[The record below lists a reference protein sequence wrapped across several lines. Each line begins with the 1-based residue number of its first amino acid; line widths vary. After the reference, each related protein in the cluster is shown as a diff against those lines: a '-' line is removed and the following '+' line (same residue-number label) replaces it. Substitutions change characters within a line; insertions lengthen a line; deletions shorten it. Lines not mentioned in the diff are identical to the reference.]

1 MSKTIYLTTPLY
13 YVNAS
18 PHIGHSYTEVA
29 ADALARYYRLKG
41 EPVFLLTGTD
51 EHGQKIAQAAA
62 AAGQEPQAFVD
73 RVVGT
78 FQSLWKTLDIRYDRF
93 IRTTE
98 PAHIT
103 AVQELLAQL
112 YDGKKLTRAEY
123 QGWYCT
129 PDETFWTE
137 GELATAGAPSR
148 AGTSSPPHAERG
160 APGSVAGAPLCP
172 SCQRPLESAKEEGWY
187 LRLRA
192 HEDWLKQFVRQ
203 HPQFVRPETR
213 YNELKSLLEQPLPE
227 YLCITRPK
235 SRVSWGI
242 PVPFSADHVVYVWFD
257 ALLNYLTVPRYLERQ
272 RKDLWPP
279 DVHFIG
285 KDILRHHALYWPIM
299 LHELGVPDEQM
310 PKTIFAHGWW
320 KIGEQKMSKS
330 LGNIVDPT
338 AVVGGLLKDQ
348 PYAADVYRYFLLREI
363 PFGQDG
369 SFSEEAILKR
379 LNTDLGNDLGNLVNR
394 TLSMLDRY
402 LQGAVPVVP
411 KDQLDILGDQ
421 IVGGAGA
428 EGRRG
433 LADAAESLTETV
445 QRAMDHLEFSVAL
458 EAIMGVA
465 SRANQYIELSAP
477 WKLAKQPGNERQL
490 KQVLGVLAEV
500 LRIVSIHME
509 PFMPSVARAIWQ
521 QLGLHGEPARLSDAR
536 WSTTVE
542 NRSIAKDH
550 PVLFPRMETVG

>member
-1 MSKTIYLTTPLY
+1 MKTIYLTTPLY

-41 EPVFLLTGTD
+41 ESVFLLTGTD

-78 FQSLWKTLDIRYDRF
+78 FQSLWKTLNIRYDRF

-98 PAHIT
+98 PAHIK
-103 AVQELLAQL
+103 AVQELLKQL
-112 YDGKKLTRAEY
+112 YDGNKLTRAEY

-137 GELATAGAPSR
+137 GELAGQGAGKAPS
-148 AGTSSPPHAERG
+148 GF
-160 APGSVAGAPLCP
+160 PLCP
-172 SCQRPLESAKEEGWY
+172 ACQRPLESAKEEGWY

-192 HEDWLKQFVRQ
+192 HQDWLKQFVQ
-203 HPQFVRPETR
+203 MHPMFVRPESR
-213 YNELKSLLEQPLPE
+213 YNEVKSLLEQPLPE

-257 ALLNYLTVPRYLERQ
+257 ALLNYLTVPRYLEQQ
-272 RKDLWPP
+272 RKNVWPP

-299 LHELGVPDEQM
+299 LHELGVPDAQM

-320 KIGEQKMSKS
+320 RIGEQKMSKS

-402 LQGAVPVVP
+402 LQGVVPVVP
-411 KDQLDILGDQ
+411 KDQLDVSADRTG
-421 IVGGAGA
+421 GGAGA

-477 WKLAKQPGNERQL
+477 WRLAKQPDGEQHL

-500 LRIVSIHME
+500 LRILSIHVE

-536 WSTTVE
+536 WSTQAE
-542 NRSIAKDH
+542 NRSIAKGH
-550 PVLFPRMETVG
+550 PVLFPRMEAVG